1 MNYID
6 EIELEKN
13 NNKYEVKFIKF
24 RDSIYKSM
32 LELESTGYLDKKVQI
47 FGKFAGYLRFSNYL
61 PAEKINEH
69 ILRLRQ
75 FYDVKFYEACYF
87 TEDQVFSF
95 DIDENNSTIVRVF
108 PMEDYKKIDPNNE
121 KEIHNYGVLYISKN
135 NNFYKASDEFVFD
148 YIPEKCEALIFSKEP
163 IPIEVKP
170 TNYNTLYNNEELA
183 EA

>member
-6 EIELEKN
+6 EIELEKSN
-13 NNKYEVKFIKF
+13 NRYEVKFIKF
-24 RDSIYKSM
+24 RESIYKSM

-61 PAEKINEH
+61 PTNKINEH

-75 FYDVKFYEACYF
+75 FYDVKFYEASYF
-87 TEDQVFSF
+87 TEDQVFNF
-95 DIDENNSTIVRVF
+95 EIDEDNSTIVRVF

-148 YIPEKCEALIFSKEP
+148 YIPEKCEALVFSK
-163 IPIEVKP
+163 
-170 TNYNTLYNNEELA
+170 
-183 EA
+183 